1 LNWVEEEHN
10 HIAIRGENQS
20 LKSSEKVTSKEE
32 NIAHI
37 SAIGASR
44 GFVEMLVSIDCMHRK
59 WNNFPNTMHIQFT
72 RHLYDPTIVLEAI
85 FFLGLMDLSLL
96 LWVILFSQ

>member
-1 LNWVEEEHN
+1 LCSRRKSITEVLREGYLQGPIVEY
-10 HIAIRGENQS
+10 
-20 LKSSEKVTSKEE
+20 
-32 NIAHI
+32 IAHI
-37 SAIGASR
+37 SLIGASR
-44 GFVEMLVSIDCMHRK
+44 GLVEMLGRIDCMHRK

>member
-59 WNNFPNTMHIQFT
+59 WNNFPKT
-72 RHLYDPTIVLEAI
+72 RHIHVYDPTIVLETI
-85 FFLGLMDLSLL
+85 FSIGLMDFSLL
-96 LWVILFSQ
+96 LWIMLFSQ